1 MYFFGSKD
9 IKFYVQKWI
18 DDRKDFLVGKRV
30 LDLPAGNG
38 VSSKQMH
45 ALGAKVSAG
54 DLMPEF
60 FRVPEIRC
68 SQVDLAENLP
78 YPDQSADFILCQEG
92 IEHVTD
98 QYHLMTEFS
107 RVLKDNGTLLV
118 TTPNY
123 SNLRARMSYLLNESE
138 LMGKIMPPNEVD
150 SVWFTSEQKNKV
162 YFGHVNLIGVQR
174 LRLFAKLAGLQL
186 VKVHANRVNYTA
198 LLLFPLLYPFICY
211 FGWASYRRMKRKQ
224 GKEAADKVRESY
236 ELALSPAVLL
246 QNHLIVE
253 FVKTPELQ
261 TNKEAPVVTRAQD
274 FVT

>member
-1 MYFFGSKD
+1 MFFLGSKD
-9 IKFYVQKWI
+9 IKFYVESWI
-18 DDRKDFLVGKRV
+18 EDRKGLFKGKTV

-38 VSSKQMH
+38 VSSKQLH
-45 ALGAKVSAG
+45 SIGAKVFAG
-54 DLMPEF
+54 DLFPEF
-60 FRVPEIRC
+60 FRVPELTC
-68 SQVDLAENLP
+68 DFVDLAEKLP
-78 YPDQSADFILCQEG
+78 YADRSMDFVLCQEG

-98 QYHLMTEFS
+98 QYRVFNEFA
-107 RVLKDNGTLLV
+107 RILKDEGTLVV

-150 SVWFTSEQKNKV
+150 SVWFSPAHKDKI

-174 LRLFAKLAGLQL
+174 LRLFAKMAGLQL

-198 LLLFPLLYPFICY
+198 LLLFPVLYPFICY
-211 FGWASYRRMKRKQ
+211 FSWASYRRMKRKQ
-224 GKEAADKVRESY
+224 GRAAAEKVHESFK
-236 ELALSPAVLL
+236 LALSPAVLL

-253 FVKTPELQ
+253 FVKRPGEQ
-261 TNKEAPVVTRAQD
+261 VVVGDTKGTAQE